1 MAAPKKPA
9 AKAATKTTTTAVARP
24 SRTAV
29 AMPEDAK
36 AQIAA
41 DIARLK
47 EKLAAPSGDGIL
59 VTQDKHFKFPDQTK
73 VREFKGIIIDF
84 VSVNAYY
91 EGKYDPSNIVP
102 PNCFAIGNV
111 KNEELVP
118 SDNSPDL
125 QAEHGNCKTCWANAF
140 KSAENGSGKACKQSV
155 KLAILTDT
163 GELQRL
169 GISST
174 GLKAFGIYVRDV
186 MDSFGTPPYGVM
198 TTFVFDE
205 ASEYASVRCVDPLQL
220 DDEQL
225 AYAFSKRQEALDML
239 MVEPDVSE
247 FEEKVVA
254 ARNKPKGRA
263 AATAPAPKGRAAA
276 GRRAA

>member
-1 MAAPKKPA
+1 MATPKKPA
-9 AKAATKTTTTAVARP
+9 AKAATETTAVARS

-29 AMPEDAK
+29 AMPDDAK

-59 VTQDKHFKFPDQTK
+59 VSQDKHFKFPDQTK
-73 VREFKGIIIDF
+73 VRDFKGIIIDF

-91 EGKYDPSNIVP
+91 ESKYDANNVVP

-111 KNEELVP
+111 KNDELVP
-118 SDNSPDL
+118 SNNSPDL
-125 QAEHGNCKTCWANAF
+125 QAEQGNCKTCWANAF
-140 KSAENGSGKACKQSV
+140 KSADNGSGKACKQSV

-169 GISST
+169 SISST

-205 ASEYASVRCVDPLQL
+205 AFEFPSVRCVDPLQL
-220 DDEQL
+220 DDKQF
-225 AYAFSKRQEALDML
+225 AYAFSKRQEALGML

-263 AATAPAPKGRAAA
+263 AATAPTSKDRAAT

>member
-1 MAAPKKPA
+1 MATPKKPA
-9 AKAATKTTTTAVARP
+9 AKAATKTTAVARP

-29 AMPEDAK
+29 AMPDDAK

-59 VTQDKHFKFPDQTK
+59 VSQDKHFKFPDQTK
-73 VREFKGIIIDF
+73 VRDFKGVIIDF
-84 VSVNAYY
+84 VSVNAFY
-91 EGKYDPSNIVP
+91 EGKYDANNVVP

-111 KNEELVP
+111 KNEDLVP

-125 QAEHGNCKTCWANAF
+125 QAEHGNCKTCWANVF
-140 KSAENGSGKACKQSV
+140 KSADNGSGKACKQSV

-163 GELQRL
+163 GEIQRL

-205 ASEYASVRCVDPLQL
+205 GFEFPSVRCIDPLQL
-220 DDEQL
+220 SDEQL
-225 AYAFSKRQEALDML
+225 AYSLSKRQEALDML

-263 AATAPAPKGRAAA
+263 AATAPASKGRAAT

>member
-1 MAAPKKPA
+1 MATPKKPA
-9 AKAATKTTTTAVARP
+9 AKAATKTTAVARP
-24 SRTAV
+24 SRIAV
-29 AMPEDAK
+29 AMPDDAK

-59 VTQDKHFKFPDQTK
+59 VSQDKHFKFPDQTK
-73 VREFKGIIIDF
+73 VRDFKGIIIDF

-91 EGKYDPSNIVP
+91 EGKYDPNNLVP

-111 KNEELVP
+111 KNDELVP
-118 SDNSPDL
+118 SDNSPDI

-140 KSAENGSGKACKQSV
+140 KSADNGSGKACKQSV
-155 KLAILTDT
+155 KLAVLTDT
-163 GELQRL
+163 GEIQRL
-169 GISST
+169 SISST
-174 GLKAFGIYVRDV
+174 GLKTFGIYVRDV

-205 ASEYASVRCVDPLQL
+205 AFEFPSVRCVDPLQL
-220 DDEQL
+220 DDEQF

-263 AATAPAPKGRAAA
+263 AATAPAPKGRAAT

>member
-1 MAAPKKPA
+1 MAAPKKTT
-9 AKAATKTTTTAVARP
+9 AKAATTAVARP

-29 AMPEDAK
+29 VMPDDAK

-59 VTQDKHFKFPDQTK
+59 VSQDKHFKFPDQTK
-73 VREFKGIIIDF
+73 VRDFKGVIIDF
-84 VSVNAYY
+84 VSVNAFY
-91 EGKYDPSNIVP
+91 EGKYDASNIVP

-111 KNEELVP
+111 KNDELVP

-140 KSAENGSGKACKQSV
+140 KSADNGSGKACKQSV

-163 GELQRL
+163 GEIQRL
-169 GISST
+169 SISST

-198 TTFVFDE
+198 TTFVFDD
-205 ASEYASVRCVDPLQL
+205 ASEYPSVRCVDPLQL

-247 FEEKVVA
+247 FEAKVVA

-263 AATAPAPKGRAAA
+263 AATAPASKGRAAT

>member
-9 AKAATKTTTTAVARP
+9 AKAATETTAVARS

-29 AMPEDAK
+29 AMPDDAK

-59 VTQDKHFKFPDQTK
+59 VSQDKHFKFPDQTK
-73 VREFKGIIIDF
+73 VRDFKGIIIDF

-91 EGKYDPSNIVP
+91 ESKYDANNVVP

-111 KNEELVP
+111 KNDELVP
-118 SDNSPDL
+118 SNNSPDL
-125 QAEHGNCKTCWANAF
+125 QAEQGNCKTCWANAF
-140 KSAENGSGKACKQSV
+140 KSADNGSGKACKQSV

-169 GISST
+169 SISST

-205 ASEYASVRCVDPLQL
+205 AFEFPSVRCVDPLQL
-220 DDEQL
+220 DDKQF
-225 AYAFSKRQEALDML
+225 AYAFSKRQEALGML

-263 AATAPAPKGRAAA
+263 AATAPTSKGRAAT

>member
-9 AKAATKTTTTAVARP
+9 AKAATTAVARP

-59 VTQDKHFKFPDQTK
+59 VSQDKHFKFPDQTK
-73 VREFKGIIIDF
+73 VRDFKGIIIDF

-91 EGKYDPSNIVP
+91 EGKYDASNIVP

-111 KNEELVP
+111 KNDELVP
-118 SDNSPDL
+118 SNNSPDL
-125 QAEHGNCKTCWANAF
+125 QAEQGNCKTCWANAF
-140 KSAENGSGKACKQSV
+140 KSADNGSGKACKQSV

-163 GELQRL
+163 NEIQRL
-169 GISST
+169 SISST

-205 ASEYASVRCVDPLQL
+205 AFEFPSVRCVDPLQL
-220 DDEQL
+220 DDKQF

-263 AATAPAPKGRAAA
+263 AATAPTSKGRAAT

>member
-1 MAAPKKPA
+1 MAAPKKTA
-9 AKAATKTTTTAVARP
+9 AKAATTTAVARP

-59 VTQDKHFKFPDQTK
+59 VTQDKHFKFPDGEKLT
-73 VREFKGIIIDF
+73 EFKGIIIDF

-91 EGKYDPSNIVP
+91 EGKYDPNNIVP
-102 PNCFAIGNV
+102 PNCFALGNV

-205 ASEYASVRCVDPLQL
+205 GSEYASVRCVDPLQL

-225 AYAFSKRQEALDML
+225 AYAFSKRREALDML

-263 AATAPAPKGRAAA
+263 AATAPAPKGRAAT